1 MGYTRLGP
9 GIRPK
14 MRDAIV
20 EIRNLLYPQKGDV
33 YYVSKRGASGDG
45 KSWEQSFLTITE
57 GIAALT
63 DGDILIISAGNYDEA
78 DTITLTGKK
87 DIRIFGMGTG
97 MQWGEG
103 STNWRSVTSEK
114 DLFNITGCQ
123 AVEIAGIGFVTPTDG
138 KDAINFT
145 GLNYSVHVHDCC
157 FIGDCGGGA
166 KMAYGINAA
175 GSNGPDLYVHDC
187 RFFRVKTA
195 AIMMGNQRCVIS
207 DNVFIV
213 PASGKGISG
222 LGGAASY
229 NIIKDNY
236 FLGAASNDYGIYSA
250 SDTAGLTMIAN
261 NMFANFD
268 QTGEG
273 EISVSKD
280 ANVVHNFTGIAASG
294 GADAQP
300 DPEA

>member
-14 MRDAIV
+14 VRDAIIEV
-20 EIRNLLYPQKGDV
+20 RNYLYPQKGDV

-63 DGDILIISAGNYDEA
+63 DDDTLIIGAGNYDEA
-78 DTITLTGKK
+78 AKVSLDNV
-87 DIRIFGMGTG
+87 DNVRIFGMSNG

-103 STNWRSVTSEK
+103 STNWRDVTSET
-114 DLFNITGCQ
+114 DLLDISGCKS
-123 AVEIAGIGFVTPTDG
+123 VEIAGIGFVVTTAD
-138 KDAINFT
+138 KDAINFD
-145 GLNYSVHVHDCC
+145 GLNYSVHIHDCC
-157 FIGDCGGGA
+157 FTGDCGGGT
-166 KMAYGINAA
+166 KMAYAINGA
-175 GSNGPDLYVHDC
+175 GANAPDLYVHDC

-195 AIMMGNQRCVIS
+195 AIIMGHQRCVIR
-207 DNVFIV
+207 NNIFIV
-213 PASGKGISG
+213 PNSGKGISG
-222 LGGAASY
+222 LGSTAAY
-229 NIIKDNY
+229 NIIADNY
-236 FLGAASNDYGIYSA
+236 FLGGATGDYGIHSG
-250 SDTAGLTMIAN
+250 SDTAGLTMIVN

-280 ANVVHNFTGIAASG
+280 ANVVHNFTGIASSG

-300 DPEA
+300 DPEE